1 MAAATDDASQT
12 DITASDTFDGRTARS
27 DRTHN
32 AVVDAFLHLLDEG
45 NLRPTT
51 EQIAARAAVSPRSV
65 YQHFPGRD
73 ALLIAACERQCRQA
87 LEAISPIPAASS
99 FDDRL
104 TAMVEQRARLWELVS
119 ASRRAMSAREHFS
132 TDIAAWVARLRQRER
147 TELLAAFA
155 PELDGLPRADRA
167 RVVAALTAAMAWP
180 TWESLR
186 AHQRLPTGDA
196 RKVLQHLLASVL
208 LR

>member
-1 MAAATDDASQT
+1 MAAATDNASRT

-32 AVVDAFLHLLDEG
+32 ALVEAFLRLLDEG

-51 EQIAARAAVSPRSV
+51 EQIAGRAAVSPRSV
-65 YQHFPGRD
+65 HQHFPERD
-73 ALLIAACERQCRQA
+73 ALLIAACERECRRA
-87 LEAISPIPAASS
+87 PAPTPPIPAASS

-104 TAMVEQRARLWELVS
+104 TAVVEQRARIWELIS

-132 TDIAAWVARLRQRER
+132 TEVAAWVACLRQRER
-147 TELLAAFA
+147 KELISAFA
-155 PELDGLPRADRA
+155 PELDGLRRADRA
-167 RVVAALTAAMAWP
+167 RVVAALTAAIAWP

-186 AHQRLPTGDA
+186 AHQRLSTGEA
-196 RKVLQHLLASVL
+196 RKVLQHLLASL
-208 LR
+208 LLP

>member
-1 MAAATDDASQT
+1 MAIATDNASRT
-12 DITASDTFDGRTARS
+12 DTTAPHSFDGRTARS

-32 AVVDAFLHLLDEG
+32 ALVDAFLGLLDEG

-51 EQIAARAAVSPRSV
+51 EQIAERAAVSPRSV
-65 YQHFPGRD
+65 HQHFPGRD
-73 ALLIAACERQCRQA
+73 ALLIAACERQRRQA
-87 LEAISPIPAASS
+87 LEAIPPILASSS

-104 TAMVEQRARLWELVS
+104 AAMVEQRARTWELVS

-132 TDIAAWVARLRQRER
+132 TEIAAWLARLRQRER
-147 TELLAAFA
+147 TELISAFA
-155 PELDGLPRADRA
+155 PELDGLRHADRA
-167 RVVAALTAAMAWP
+167 RVVDALTAAMAWP

-186 AHQRLPTGDA
+186 AHQRLSTGDA
-196 RKVLQHLLASVL
+196 RKVLQHLAASLL

>member
-12 DITASDTFDGRTARS
+12 DITAPDTFDGRTARS

-51 EQIAARAAVSPRSV
+51 EPIAARAAVSPRSI
-65 YQHFPGRD
+65 YQHFPERD
-73 ALLIAACERQCRQA
+73 ALLIAAFERQRRQA
-87 LEAISPIPAASS
+87 LQLTPPIPAASS

-104 TAMVEQRARLWELVS
+104 TAVVEQRARIWELVR

-132 TDIAAWVARLRQRER
+132 TEIAAWAARLRQWDR
-147 TELLAAFA
+147 TELISAFA
-155 PELDGLPRADRA
+155 PELDGLRRTDRA
-167 RVVAALTAAMAWP
+167 RVVAALTAAIAWP

-186 AHQRLPTGDA
+186 GHQRLSTGEA
-196 RKVLQHLLASVL
+196 RKVLQHLLSSLVP
-208 LR
+208 R